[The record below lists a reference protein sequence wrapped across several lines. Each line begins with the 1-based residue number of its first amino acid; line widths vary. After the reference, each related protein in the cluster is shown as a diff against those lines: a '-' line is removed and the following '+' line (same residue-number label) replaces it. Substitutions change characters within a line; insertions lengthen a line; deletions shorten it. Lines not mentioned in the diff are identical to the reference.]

1 MKRKIN
7 AENANKL
14 LLNKEITEEEHAEFF
29 INYCYQSFVDKETR
43 DAIDIE
49 ELQSNG
55 TVALCDATS
64 MGLTKLILTNDV
76 FWQFSQCLL
85 TLSEKLSEN
94 MALMNQKRDIGEDL
108 IIKSKVNVLTFSDI
122 DLIIDYAVT
131 IPSPICSRT
140 CLESSLAFNIERAW
154 RSLSVLAATYQMM
167 ILHFGGKVA

>member
-1 MKRKIN
+1 M
-7 AENANKL
+7 
-14 LLNKEITEEEHAEFF
+14 
-29 INYCYQSFVDKETR
+29 D
-43 DAIDIE
+43 
-49 ELQSNG
+49 
-55 TVALCDATS
+55 
-64 MGLTKLILTNDV
+64 LTKLILTNDV

-94 MALMNQKRDIGEDL
+94 MALINQKRDIGEDL

-131 IPSPICSRT
+131 VPSPICSRT